1 MKKIILVYSMMLAS
15 MVSFAQTVDEVTL
28 VATGSAE
35 TEQEATLVA
44 LRSAIEQTFGTFVSS
59 NTTMVNDEL
68 IKDEI
73 VSVSRGNV
81 KNYEKLSSVVLP
93 NGQTSVSLKA
103 TVCISKLISYAKSKG
118 SSAEFAGQTFA
129 MNMKLERLREKN
141 TLAAYKQM
149 CEQIILM
156 APKAF
161 DFQIKLGVPA
171 LVTNE
176 SKISVEKQILAKE
189 NVYKVIAT
197 IYVLPNATTS
207 AIHDLVENTL
217 NSLKLT
223 DEEIKLREQRNL
235 FNYEYKAVYSSLGY
249 TGHGYDD
256 FKVRDI
262 FLPINRDDVGE
273 IKSQDNLVLKYII
286 DSFYSYIISCKSNRS
301 HRILFSR
308 ENSADIILYKLYDA
322 KYRVYYGDDGVVCFN
337 TNKGY
342 LVAEKYLRPQ
352 MEKKIIRN
360 PYGHSPDDLK
370 FILSDK
376 CYPYDTMF
384 DSKIDAESN
393 WDKWVVKESRN
404 TKSAKST
411 KDGEIKGK
419 ESKDTKSTKGTKSG
433 KGKGIKSFLS
443 KLADTVVMAALG
455 SLPQPTQAISSNYRS
470 QNSTNQSSYSS
481 SATTSSSE
489 NPGICFYDVPIY
501 IGEDEMNSFTGVE
514 VEHPGLARVVE

>member
-73 VSVSRGNV
+73 VSVSKGNV
-81 KNYEKLSSVVLP
+81 KNYERLSSVVLP

-103 TVCISKLISYAKSKG
+103 TVCISKLINYAKSKG
-118 SSAEFAGQTFA
+118 SSAEFAGQTFS
-129 MNMKLERLREKN
+129 MNMKLERLRENN

-161 DFQIKLGVPA
+161 DFQIKLGEPS
-171 LVTNE
+171 LVSGE
-176 SKISVEKQILAKE
+176 KSSAEKQILAKE

-223 DEEIKLREQRNL
+223 EEEIKIREQRNL
-235 FNYEYKAVYSSLGY
+235 FNYEYKVA
-249 TGHGYDD
+249 YDES
-256 FKVRDI
+256 VSNCTLRDI
-262 FLPINRDDVGE
+262 FLPINEDDVGE
-273 IKSQDNLVLKYII
+273 ILLQDELVLKYII
-286 DSFYSYIISCKSNRS
+286 GAFYSYSIVCKSDRPHSVWFAYDWENEYGKRTNR
-301 HRILFSR
+301 IKYEIF
-308 ENSADIILYKLYDA
+308 DT
-322 KYRVYYGDDGVVCFN
+322 KYRVKYGNVYFSTTSKFGYSLKDYL
-337 TNKGY
+337 TAKEEY
-342 LVAEKYLRPQ
+342 LVPQ
-352 MEKKIIRN
+352 MEHKITY
-360 PYGHSPDDLK
+360 YGGHPK
-370 FILSDK
+370 LSDE
-376 CYPYDTMF
+376 CYPIRRMF
-384 DSKIDAESN
+384 QGHIDASSN
-393 WDKWVVKESRN
+393 WDKWVVKESRETN
-404 TKSAKST
+404 SKST
-411 KDGEIKGK
+411 KSGKG
-419 ESKDTKSTKGTKSG
+419 STKSTKSG
-433 KGKGIKSFLS
+433 KGKGSKSLLS
-443 KLADTVVMAALG
+443 KLTDAVVTAALM
-455 SLPQPTQAISSNYRS
+455 SSTQSTQSISSNTTKNKFS
-470 QNSTNQSSYSS
+470 NNINQSSFSN
-481 SATTSSSE
+481 SAAKNTTSSSK

-514 VEHPGLARVVE
+514 VEHPEVVRVLE

>member
-161 DFQIKLGVPA
+161 DFQIKLGEPA

-223 DEEIKLREQRNL
+223 DEEIKLRKQRNL
-235 FNYEYKAVYSSLGY
+235 FNYEYKAVHSSVGY
-249 TGHGYDD
+249 YTGGHGYSDNIE
-256 FKVRDI
+256 VRDI

-308 ENSADIILYKLYDA
+308 ENRADNILYKLYDA
-322 KYRVYYGDDGVVCFN
+322 KYRVYYGDDGVVCFH
-337 TNKGY
+337 TNNSY
-342 LVAEKYLRPQ
+342 LEAEEYLRPQ
-352 MEKKIIRN
+352 MEKKRIRN

-370 FILSDK
+370 IILTDE
-376 CYPYDTMF
+376 CYPYYIMF
-384 DSKIDAESN
+384 DRKIDAESN

-419 ESKDTKSTKGTKSG
+419 ESVT
-433 KGKGIKSFLS
+433 
-443 KLADTVVMAALG
+443 AALM
-455 SLPQPTQAISSNYRS
+455 SSTQPTQAISSNYRS

-514 VEHPGLARVVE
+514 VVHPGLARVVE